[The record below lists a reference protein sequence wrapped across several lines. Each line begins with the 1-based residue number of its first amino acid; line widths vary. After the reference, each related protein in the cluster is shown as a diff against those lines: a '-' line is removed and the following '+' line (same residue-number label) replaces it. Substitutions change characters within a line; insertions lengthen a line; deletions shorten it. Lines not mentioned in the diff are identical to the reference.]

1 MISRMLLVILF
12 TVTLVF
18 APAPRAEAIDPVT
31 IAILAPVALKVAQ
44 RASPYIIRSLQA
56 GGMHMITMG
65 KHLVQVFLLPIGVL
79 QSTVGMPL
87 GMFGNGIQ
95 NIVRGSTAPL
105 LLVVDAIIL
114 PFSFFGVGGG

>member
-12 TVTLVF
+12 TATLVF

-56 GGMHMITMG
+56 GGMGVFRNPFASDDAHQDG
-65 KHLVQVFLLPIGVL
+65 KDG
-79 QSTVGMPL
+79 G
-87 GMFGNGIQ
+87 
-95 NIVRGSTAPL
+95 
-105 LLVVDAIIL
+105 DAHD
-114 PFSFFGVGGG
+114 GGETS